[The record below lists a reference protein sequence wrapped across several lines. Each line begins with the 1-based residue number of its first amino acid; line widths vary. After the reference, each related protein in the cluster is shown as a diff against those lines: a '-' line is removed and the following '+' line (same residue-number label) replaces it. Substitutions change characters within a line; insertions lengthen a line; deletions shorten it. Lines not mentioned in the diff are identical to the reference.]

1 MYPPKGSQQHQGFPP
16 RKGHIKNNKEK
27 EIITMENENKDVHE
41 YKLNETLA
49 TEIIGE
55 LKAAN
60 KRIFVALM
68 VACAIICMMIGII
81 AIYLGTPSEQL
92 VDQEEYTVSQD
103 ADIDGNAN
111 EIVGVSVNEQ
121 SEADGDIQKDGH

>member
-1 MYPPKGSQQHQGFPP
+1 
-16 RKGHIKNNKEK
+16 
-27 EIITMENENKDVHE
+27 MENENKEVHE